1 MVKLLSLHLIPAI
14 IWLIFYIPLAKI
26 ASENGIPTLF
36 VFYILVV
43 LILVPFEL
51 GFLYYQGKKLN
62 GRLTLKGVVLYRE
75 KMPWWQ
81 YLVFGIISFGWL
93 VFIILNTTQITN
105 FLDTNLFFWIPDWFY
120 LDRGNIEQNAP
131 LIEITMWILGFIFIG
146 IIGPLTE
153 ELYFRGY
160 LLPRLSKFGIW
171 APLLNSTLFLLYH
184 LWQPS
189 FFVTAFIGGLPWMY
203 IVWWK
208 KNVYFSIGLHC
219 FLNTF
224 GLVMDLLQRLGS

>member
-43 LILVPFEL
+43 LILLPFEL

-93 VFIILNTTQITN
+93 VFIILNNTQIKN
-105 FLDTNLFFWIPDWFY
+105 FLDTKLLFFIHDP
-120 LDRGNIEQNAP
+120 
-131 LIEITMWILGFIFIG
+131 
-146 IIGPLTE
+146 
-153 ELYFRGY
+153 
-160 LLPRLSKFGIW
+160 
-171 APLLNSTLFLLYH
+171 
-184 LWQPS
+184 
-189 FFVTAFIGGLPWMY
+189 
-203 IVWWK
+203 
-208 KNVYFSIGLHC
+208 
-219 FLNTF
+219 
-224 GLVMDLLQRLGS
+224 